1 MVQKRFWFFPDIDL
15 LTYIRKYP
23 LVFIVSLL
31 SALFWFPEF
40 LIRIYL
46 HIPRGSGNGDL
57 PGYSFY
63 LDSLYF
69 GIPFFALLHLFLNDR
84 RFQLSKYR
92 VLVQGLGL
100 LVLYGFFAH
109 FSGADALDTSKV
121 YRQFVMA
128 ACLAVLL
135 FPLSEMWDSAEKRW
149 AYFTNLAVTS
159 VGSGLLW
166 LASTMLLDLVISHIP
181 TLKWGSYVPY
191 GEIAPEMGA
200 YLIFPW
206 YFMGALD
213 KAIRPKQG
221 GKEKGMVLDRRI
233 VIGGIF
239 LVVLLYLFDGFVLI
253 KGWISHKSLS
263 DEFFDNTSAY
273 AAIALG
279 SFILMVP
286 MTLRNAPGWT
296 TVYRKWASGIS
307 IPLLV
312 YAAYEHFHPLGTE
325 PWGIA
330 TYSDFFL
337 VIWLVGTFCYFLLK
351 DDPSWKW
358 PALAGLAML
367 VVTLAGPLS
376 PWELGY
382 GEHRRHLEAVLKDA
396 GMLSGGHVVKPATEP
411 DKKVYAKI
419 TEEINWITQN
429 AGLNRIQGLFT
440 QDLGA
445 LRKSVEGNSWSDS
458 ERVAESLMEMVGVQ
472 QCDVYNFPSLTT
484 SYASKRQKTL
494 DVSGFGE
501 YEALNFSGGCPINP
515 SQEKEKHYVTGLSGE
530 NEILAIKYGDE
541 FVADIPLAKL
551 TQNLMKYD
559 YSQITRRMIPQR
571 EMTLDY
577 ENQKIKVRICFFRVS
592 AFKVGDHLKVSSGEG
607 ALLAKRK

>member
-23 LVFIVSLL
+23 LVFIASLL

-46 HIPRGSGNGDL
+46 HAPRGNGDL

-69 GIPFFALLHLFLNDR
+69 GIPFFALLHLFLSDR
-84 RFQLSKYR
+84 RLQLSKYR

-100 LVLYGFFAH
+100 LALYGFFAY
-109 FSGADALDTSKV
+109 FSGADALDTSKA

-135 FPLSEMWDSAEKRW
+135 FPLAEMWDSAEKRW

-159 VGSGLLW
+159 VSACLFW
-166 LASTMLLDLVISHIP
+166 VASTMLLDLVISHIP
-181 TLKWGSYVPY
+181 TIKWGSYMPS
-191 GEIAPEMGA
+191 GEIPPEMSA

-213 KAIRPKQG
+213 RAIRPKQG
-221 GKEKGMVLDRRI
+221 TKEKGMVLDRRI
-233 VIGGIF
+233 VIGG
-239 LVVLLYLFDGFVLI
+239 VLLVALFYLFDAFVLI
-253 KGWISHKSLS
+253 KGWIGHKSLS
-263 DEFFDNTSAY
+263 DEFFDNTLVY
-273 AAIALG
+273 TVIALG

-286 MTLRNAPGWT
+286 MNLRNAPGWMT
-296 TVYRKWASGIS
+296 FYQKWVSGIS

-312 YAAYEHFHPLGTE
+312 YAAYDHFHPLGTE
-325 PWGIA
+325 PWSIA

-337 VIWLVGTFCYFLLK
+337 VLWLVGTFCYFLLK

-376 PWELGY
+376 PWELSY
-382 GEHRRHLEAVLKDA
+382 GEHRRCLEGSLKDA

-411 DKKVYAKI
+411 DKKLYAKI
-419 TEEINWITQN
+419 IRDINWITQN

-440 QDLGA
+440 QDLA
-445 LRKSVEGNSWSDS
+445 VLRKSAEGNSWSDS

-472 QCDVYNFPSLTT
+472 QCDVFNFPSLTT
-484 SYASKRQKTL
+484 TYMATRQKTL

-501 YEALNFSGGCPINP
+501 YEVLNFSGGCPINP

-559 YSQITRRMIPQR
+559 YSQITRLRVPQR

-577 ENQKIKVRICFFRVS
+577 ENKKIKVRIYFFKVH
-592 AFKVGDHLKVSSGEG
+592 AFKVGDRLKVSSGEG